1 MLHYRPIFVLYTL
14 DEVSYTLTL
23 KYIDIIDVFF
33 ATVYP
38 ILILYIDYNRQ
49 ISVAIE
55 FTT

>member
-14 DEVSYTLTL
+14 DEVYYTLTL

-33 ATVYP
+33 DTVYP
-38 ILILYIDYNRQ
+38 ILILHIDYNRQ